1 MNITLK
7 MKPLLVSASTK
18 DKLIYKISNGYLS
31 SQGTYG
37 YHYRSLPSDKR
48 DNIRVYNAHKINAK
62 YAQGAIITRGK
73 NKGKRHP
80 SIKVRDSK
88 WIAYVYDFDADLLKA
103 AGLILK
109 QGSRNFSIIRK
120 GQKS

>member
-1 MNITLK
+1 MNITLQ
-7 MKPLLVSASTK
+7 MKPIVVSAYTK
-18 DKLIYKISNGYLS
+18 DKLISSISGGYLTSFGSNGS
-31 SQGTYG
+31 F
-37 YHYRSLPSDKR
+37 YRSLPNAKR
-48 DNIRVYNAHKINAK
+48 EIIRVYNAHKINAK
-62 YAQGAIITRGK
+62 WVQGDIITRGK

-109 QGSRNFSIIRK
+109 QGSRNFSITRK
-120 GQKS
+120 G